1 LHTYLM
7 IWQRNHVLSIREYGY
22 IGPYD
27 AVGNVVDLDLP
38 ADIAPYRAGGAG
50 YFGFQKNTS

>member
-1 LHTYLM
+1 M

-22 IGPYD
+22 IGLYD
-27 AVGNVVDLDLP
+27 PVGNVVDLDLP
-38 ADIAPYRAGGAG
+38 ADIAPYRAGGVD

>member
-1 LHTYLM
+1 M

-27 AVGNVVDLDLP
+27 AVANVVDLDLP